1 MTKQPE
7 VLSSAE
13 AVEDEHPAGESP
25 KAKMTPFRAWS
36 ITILLALFL
45 FINYADKAM
54 LGLAGSDIKVDL
66 GLTAAQYGIVQSGF
80 YWLFAIGALT
90 LGALSSKVNLRWYLA
105 ILMLVWVATM
115 VPLLGTIGFSALLVC
130 RVILGFAVGPAYAL
144 ANHSAQSLFPAEK
157 RALAS
162 GVVTAGSS
170 LGPLVMAPILTWIIV
185 QWDWHTA
192 FGVIAAA
199 GLVWAVLWL
208 IFGGSSTVERKAK
221 AGAAAAAKAAVKA
234 AKAKDDEPANVP
246 YRVLLGTA
254 TIIGIAALNF
264 FSYWSTS
271 LKVAWLPVYL
281 ADGLGYDTLA
291 VGRLVALPFATA
303 AVFSIAAGLFSNWLY
318 KRGFSRQVSR
328 GYLAGALVAGAGLS
342 MWGFTVVPQGVF
354 QMVLVIL
361 AFSLNTAS
369 IGVGFT
375 ALGDLVHSKKRGG
388 IMGGIVAVSSL
399 AGILSPLFLGWTITA
414 GATAVEGYEKGFALV
429 GIMMA
434 AGAVVATFFIRPDKD
449 LLKLRAWADKNAEN
463 EREAVS

>member
-1 MTKQPE
+1 MTQQSD

-13 AVEDEHPAGESP
+13 AVDVERP
-25 KAKMTPFRAWS
+25 KSTSTKGQMTPFRAWS

-45 FINYADKAM
+45 FINYADKAV
-54 LGLAGSDIKVDL
+54 LGLAGSAIKVDL

-80 YWLFAIGALT
+80 YWLFAIGAIT
-90 LGALSSKVNLRWYLA
+90 LGALSSKINLRWYLA

-115 VPLLGTIGFSALLVC
+115 IPLLGAIGFSGLLIC

-144 ANHSAQSLFPAEK
+144 ANHSAQSMFPAEK

-192 FGVIAAA
+192 FAVIAAA
-199 GLVWAVLWL
+199 GIIWAVLWL
-208 IFGGSSTVERKAK
+208 IFGGSSQVEGKASK
-221 AGAAAAAKAAVKA
+221 AAAKAAKQ

-303 AVFSIAAGLFSNWLY
+303 AVFSISAGFFSNWLY

-342 MWGFTVVPQGVF
+342 MWGFTVIPQGVF
-354 QMVLVIL
+354 QMILVIL

-375 ALGDLVHSKKRGG
+375 ALGDLVHSKKRGA
-388 IMGGIVAVSSL
+388 IMGGIVAISSL
-399 AGILSPLFLGWTITA
+399 AGVLSPLFLGWTVTD
-414 GATAVEGYEKGFALV
+414 GASAVEGYEKGFALV
-429 GIMMA
+429 GIMMVV
-434 AGAVVATFFIRPDKD
+434 GAIVATFFIRPDKD
-449 LLKLRAWADKNAEN
+449 LIKLRAWADQHETQEK
-463 EREAVS
+463 EAV